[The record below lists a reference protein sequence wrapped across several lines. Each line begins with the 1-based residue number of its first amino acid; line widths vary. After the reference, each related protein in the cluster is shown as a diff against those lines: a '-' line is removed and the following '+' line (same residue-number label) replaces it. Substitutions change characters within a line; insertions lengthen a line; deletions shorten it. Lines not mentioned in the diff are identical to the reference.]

1 MVQGSIDPGG
11 YKVMIVAYILVITN
25 PTMEHRVY
33 RALKKLKGIDESYAL
48 LGEYDIILKV
58 HSNNYNDLAKF
69 VIKKVRSIPGVIDTE
84 TLAGVDIM

>member
-1 MVQGSIDPGG
+1 MAPGG
-11 YKVMIVAYILVITN
+11 RKVIVAYILVITN
-25 PTMEHRVY
+25 PTMEHKVY

-58 HSNNYNDLAKF
+58 HSKDYNELAKF
-69 VIKKVRSIPGVIDTE
+69 VIKKVRSIPGVLDTE